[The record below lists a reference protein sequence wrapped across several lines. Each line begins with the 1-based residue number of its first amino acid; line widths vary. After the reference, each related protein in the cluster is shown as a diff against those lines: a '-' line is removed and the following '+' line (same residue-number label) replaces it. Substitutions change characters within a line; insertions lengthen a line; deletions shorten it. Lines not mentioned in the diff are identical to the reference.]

1 MLIAF
6 SVGNVWGA
14 DATCTLSNAN
24 IVAAGDAGTS
34 YDTHAI
40 TDGCSQ
46 TWNAYAIKNKHS
58 NATSTFHFLQIKKY
72 ASNTA
77 YYLQVPEK
85 SGYTI
90 KSITMVVSGSSQPR
104 TGGGNTATLYFS
116 ASNSTSATGTGV
128 ASGTGASSVT
138 IDCSS
143 LELATGYIT
152 AGGAVRIW
160 GDVVVTYTPASSS
173 CDKKV
178 NISAGTPINGTF
190 DLSKDGER
198 ATCDAAVEVVVT
210 PHPEEHFEVDEV
222 TASNGGIVSGPN
234 GDGKYTVTYAKDYN
248 NSSVI
253 NVTFKQKTQYTVTWN
268 NNDDESVTTQV
279 YEGEKPTFPSTPV
292 SCDGSS
298 TTFIGWSNAAW
309 TGKSA
314 NLTGKT
320 VHTSN
325 ATMDAVSADV
335 TYYAVFAKVEAG
347 EPSWSLTS
355 IGDLTEDDI
364 FVFADE
370 SNYALQND
378 GGTSDEVA
386 AVEIT
391 VEENEITS
399 SVPNNLKWNISG
411 NATDGYT
418 FYPNGSTTTWLYCN
432 TTASSKS
439 NDNMR
444 VGTGNRKLFTIESGT
459 GYVKTK
465 DTYTARYIGRNGTT
479 SFRGYVN
486 TNTNPVVPK
495 LYKYTEGGSTSDY
508 MTTCEATTKCATP
521 TFSPEAGTF
530 NVAQNVTL
538 SCGTV
543 GATIKYTTNGDTPDA
558 DHGTVYGEAIIVD
571 KNMII
576 KAYAYKDG
584 MEDSDVAEA
593 AYVLKPKT
601 PVISGEAQFWGTTEV
616 SITCATVGA
625 AVYYKINDGAETLYE
640 NPFTIDETANI
651 KAVAKMANWT
661 NSEEATAD
669 FTKIVPLTIAQ
680 AIDIIDN
687 GTTEQKQN
695 RYVTGIV
702 SQVDEISTEHGNATY
717 WISVDGTTTSAQFEI
732 YRGKDINN
740 ANFTAS
746 TDIIEG
752 DVVVVKGNLTYYNA
766 QSVYEMAQGSVTIER
781 TKRVVSLALSNDG
794 TEYPVEFTK
803 GDPFSHEH
811 MVVTATYNSTQFA
824 AEAVQEYPSCT
835 WSGYDANTPGEQ
847 EITVTY
853 GGKEVKYNIT
863 VLGTCT
869 NSAVITKGAT
879 EHGSFELSVEGTQCL
894 DELPGNVT
902 STVLTATPDAY
913 YYLASIIATN
923 GTVGDIDGNS
933 CTISNIGANTTIT
946 AVFEP
951 IPLNPW
957 ATVYTSN
964 VTNLSSDVD
973 VAVVI
978 GTENIDALKANK
990 GSSAT
995 FTIPAG
1001 TTNLYAHLI
1010 AWNGDA
1016 ANVTISGACFN
1027 ESKEQAIIS
1036 DVSIAGTGSTFDIDD
1051 AKVPR
1056 EYFYEIILDKEVT
1069 EATLITITAA
1079 SNKRFVIFGVNA
1091 VYPAEITLDPTSYA
1105 FGEVKEGLTKSQEF
1119 TITANAMCTGDLEAE
1134 IIGTDADKFEVS
1146 AIAANKVTVT
1156 FAPEVGEIGDFTAQL
1171 QVSCTNANVTANLTA
1186 TGISATQPEISVDQT
1201 LVEFGSVPQGNPL
1214 ASQTVA
1220 VTLSNIATGATASIT
1235 GTAFDID
1242 PLNLSVSGDI
1252 TITPNTSL
1260 APGNYSEILTIS
1272 AEGATSKNVTVTMT
1286 IQDRWVVTY
1295 TSNVVLST
1303 TNGTSASNAT
1313 VVINENSYEAIK
1325 AGTGSNAGSVQILVP
1340 AHTTK
1345 LHFHAAGWRGETV
1358 RVTANESQEKS
1369 LTSDDALT
1377 GSGTTYTFQSAP
1389 QYYSVDVVDNAQPTA
1404 ITIAASAGKRF
1415 VIYGVNV
1422 DTYKRDVKVGNYG
1435 TLCLK
1440 NGGVLS
1446 GATLF
1451 EIAGKDAEKI
1461 YFDEVIGNVMEAGK
1475 PYIFLP
1481 EETGDETTTITVTYN
1496 TSNVVDAGN
1505 DNGFYG
1511 TFTEI
1516 KPLAAND
1523 GNYVISNNQ
1532 YIEVDDD
1539 RVTVPAHR
1547 AYIKLA
1553 QISALQTTPNLGRR
1567 RVAIGGANAPTVATG
1582 IDALNASDA
1591 PVKVLINGQ
1600 LFIIRGEKM
1609 FDAKGQLV
1617 R

>member
-1 MLIAF
+1 MVMLL
-6 SVGNVWGA
+6 SEGNVWGA

-34 YDTHAI
+34 YASHNL

-46 TWNAYAIKNKHS
+46 TWHAYAIKNKHS
-58 NATSTFHFLQIKKY
+58 NATSDYHFLQIKKY
-72 ASNTA
+72 ASGTA
-77 YYLQVPEK
+77 YYVQVPEK

-90 KSITMVVSGSSQPR
+90 KSITMVVSGTSAAR
-104 TGGGNTATLYFS
+104 GNGGNSATLYFS
-116 ASNSTSATGTGV
+116 ASNSTSAGGTGV

-160 GDVVVTYTPASSS
+160 GDVVVTYTPVSSS

-178 NISAGTPINGTF
+178 NISAGTTSNGTF
-190 DLSKDGER
+190 DLSKTGEA

-222 TASNGGIVSGPN
+222 TASNGGSVSGPN
-234 GDGKYTVTYAKDYN
+234 GEGKYTVTYAKDYN

-298 TTFIGWSNAAW
+298 TTFIGWSTEPW

-314 NLTGKT
+314 NLDDKT
-320 VHTSN
+320 VYTS
-325 ATMDAVSADV
+325 ADAMPAVSGAV
-335 TYYAVFAKVEAG
+335 TYYAVFAKVAG
-347 EPSWSLTS
+347 ESGWIETA
-355 IGDLTEDDI
+355 IGNLGASDV
-364 FVFADE
+364 FVIVGNNG
-370 SNYALQND
+370 STYAMTNNN
-378 GGTSDEVA
+378 GTSSAPSVSSVTIA
-386 AVEIT
+386 
-391 VEENEITS
+391 NSKITS
-399 SVPNNLKWNISG
+399 SVADNMKWNISG
-411 NATDGYT
+411 NSTDGYT
-418 FYPNGSTTTWLYCN
+418 FYPNGDSENWLYCTN
-432 TTASSKS
+432 A
-439 NDNMR
+439 NNGVR
-444 VGTGNRKLFTIESGT
+444 VGTNANKAFTISSGYLYNSGT
-459 GYVKTK
+459 SRYVGIYNSQ
-465 DTYTARYIGRNGTT
+465 DWRCYTGT
-479 SFRGYVN
+479 G
-486 TNTNPVVPK
+486 TNINDQTFAF
-495 LYKYTEGGSTSDY
+495 YKYSAGSALDY
-508 MTTCEATTKCATP
+508 MTTCAATSKCATP
-521 TFSPEAGTF
+521 TFS
-530 NVAQNVTL
+530 VAQGTYNTAQSVTL
-538 SCGTV
+538 SCGTA
-543 GATIKYTTNGDTPDA
+543 GATIKYTTNGDDPDA
-558 DHGTVYGEAIIVD
+558 DHGTVYNGAITVD
-571 KNMII
+571 KDMVI

-584 MEDSDVAEA
+584 MEDSDVAVA

-616 SITCATVGA
+616 SITCATDGA

-640 NPFTIDETANI
+640 NPFTIDATANI
-651 KAVAKMANWT
+651 KAVAKMTNWT
-661 NSEEATAD
+661 NSEEVTAD
-669 FTKIVPLTIAQ
+669 FTKIVPLTVAQ
-680 AIDIIDN
+680 AIAQIDL
-687 GTTEQKQN
+687 GTDLNN

-732 YRGKDINN
+732 FRGKDINN
-740 ANFTAS
+740 AKFTAS
-746 TDIIEG
+746 TDIIVG

-794 TEYPVEFTK
+794 TDYPVEFTK
-803 GDPFSHEH
+803 GDPFSHDH

-824 AEAVQEYPSCT
+824 AEAVQDDPSCT
-835 WSGYDANTPGEQ
+835 WSGYDANTLGEQ
-847 EITVTY
+847 EITVSY
-853 GGKEVKYNIT
+853 GGQSVNYNVT
-863 VLGTCT
+863 VLGSCT
-869 NSAVITKGAT
+869 NSAVISKGAT

-894 DELPGNVT
+894 DELVGNVT

-913 YYLASIIATN
+913 YHLAEVTATN
-923 GTVGDIDGNS
+923 GTVGTISGNT
-933 CTISNIGANTTIT
+933 CTISDISANTTIT

-990 GSSAT
+990 SSSAT

-1027 ESKEQAIIS
+1027 ESKEQAIIA
-1036 DVSIAGTGSTFDIDD
+1036 DASISGVGTTFDIDD
-1051 AKVPR
+1051 AKVPY

-1214 ASQTVA
+1214 ASQAVA

-1260 APGNYSEILTIS
+1260 APGNYSETLTIS
-1272 AEGATSKNVTVTMT
+1272 AEGATPKNVTVTMT
-1286 IQDRWVVTY
+1286 IQDKWVVTY
-1295 TSNVVLST
+1295 TSNIVLA
-1303 TNGTSASNAT
+1303 NNAV
-1313 VVINENSYEAIK
+1313 VVIGGNNYEAVK
-1325 AGTGSNAGSVQILVP
+1325 AGTGSANGSVDIIVP

-1345 LHFHAAGWRGETV
+1345 LYLHAAAWNGSTNKTITV
-1358 RVTANESQEKS
+1358 NGGQEKE
-1369 LTSDDALT
+1369 LLADAGVKNSTPFTL
-1377 GSGTTYTFQSAP
+1377 SGEP
-1389 QYYSVDVVDNAQPTA
+1389 QFFSFNIADNAQPST
-1404 ITIAASAGKRF
+1404 ITIAANDRF

-1435 TLCLK
+1435 TLCVK
-1440 NGGVLS
+1440 NGGVMS

-1461 YFDEVIGNVMEAGK
+1461 YFDEVEGNALVAGK

-1496 TSNVVDAGN
+1496 TTNETEAGN
-1505 DNGFYG
+1505 VNGFYG

-1516 KPLAAND
+1516 KPLAANA

-1547 AYIKLA
+1547 AYIKLEEIDA
-1553 QISALQTTPNLGRR
+1553 PALAPANRR

-1591 PVKVLINGQ
+1591 PVKVLIDGQ

-1617 R
+1617 K